1 MQEDSRLFQRFV
13 GELEKLPSSKR
24 FSSEELEAVYALAR
38 GMYVSGKFE
47 EAIRYFGFLTLYR
60 PTEPKYL
67 LGLAASQQMAR
78 QFEVAIQ
85 TYSFLTLLD
94 PTDPEPTLHIGEC
107 LVFLGEVA
115 QARDSFTMVVA
126 MANVSGGRHEALT
139 ARAEGLLQVLEPGKA
154 GKPAT
159 AAAD

>member
-13 GELEKLPSSKR
+13 GELEQLPSSKR
-24 FSSEELEAVYALAR
+24 FSAQELEAVYALAR
-38 GMYVSGKFE
+38 GMYMSGRFE
-47 EAIRYFGFLTLYR
+47 EALRYFGYLTLYR

-78 QFEVAIQ
+78 HFEVAIQ

-107 LVFLGEVA
+107 LMFLGQVA
-115 QARDSFTMVVA
+115 EARDSFTMVIA
-126 MANVSGGRHEALT
+126 MANVSGGKHAAMK
-139 ARAEGLLQVLEPGKA
+139 ARAEGLLQALAQGK
-154 GKPAT
+154 T
-159 AAAD
+159 AAPAAAE